1 MGAEQQHDVVIIGGG
16 IAGMMAANRAAQL
29 GMTVIV
35 LEKGAAEKYLCNTR
49 FTGGSLHICH
59 RDIMHDEA
67 VLRQAIRDNTAGY
80 VPEDFALLIARNGR
94 RVVRWLQD
102 EGLKFMRA
110 SASEHHRWVLAP
122 PGRSKP
128 GVDWEGRAGD
138 VLLQTLE
145 RQLKQR
151 GGAIVRG
158 AQAQSLLSEDGRCV
172 GVAAL
177 HAGEQKNFRAR
188 AVIIADGGFQ
198 GNADM
203 MRQYVTKHPERIKQ
217 RGAGTGNGDGLRMA
231 QALGAA
237 VSNLEPF
244 YGHVLSRDALT
255 NDLLWPYPLLDA
267 LVTAGILVNA
277 RGVRFADEGR
287 GGVYVANA
295 IARLD
300 DPLSAVCIFDR
311 DIWEQPGARELVP
324 PNPHL
329 PAVGG
334 TLHKANDLG
343 ALAGLA
349 GRPAAALK
357 AAVDDYNRAL
367 GAAVEGSGA
376 PLPLT
381 PERRT
386 QRYKPMPIL
395 KPPFFAAP
403 VVSGITYT
411 MGGISINLHAQVMRE
426 DGSAIDGLYAAGIA
440 AGGLEGGPQIGY
452 VAGLARCG
460 VTALVSAEHIATQNN
475 AVAGH
480 VQ

>member
-1 MGAEQQHDVVIIGGG
+1 MADKHMYDLVIIGGG
-16 IAGMMAANRAAQL
+16 VAGMIAANRAAQL
-29 GMTVIV
+29 GTKAVV
-35 LEKGAAEKYLCNTR
+35 LEKGTTEKYLCNTR

-59 RDIMHDEA
+59 RDIMHDEET
-67 VLRQAIRDNTAGY
+67 LRQAIIDNTAGY
-80 VPEDFALLIARNGR
+80 VSGEFALILARNGR

-138 VLLQTLE
+138 VLLRTLE
-145 RQLKQR
+145 QQLNKR
-151 GGAIVRG
+151 GGAIMRG
-158 AQAQSLLSEDGRCV
+158 TQVLSLLDEGGRCV
-172 GVAAL
+172 GVLATRGGKA
-177 HAGEQKNFRAR
+177 EEFRAR

-198 GNADM
+198 GNPDM
-203 MRQYVTKHPERIKQ
+203 MRQYVTRHPERIRQ
-217 RGAGTGNGDGLRMA
+217 RGAATSHGDGLRMA
-231 QALGAA
+231 QAMGAA
-237 VSNLEPF
+237 ASNLEPF

-277 RGVRFADEGR
+277 RGERFVDEGR

-311 DIWEQPGARELVP
+311 DIWEQPGARELVA

-329 PAVGG
+329 PEVGG
-334 TLHKANDLG
+334 TLFQAADLDTLARMTG
-343 ALAGLA
+343 LPSSALQSTV
-349 GRPAAALK
+349 RH
-357 AAVDDYNRAL
+357 YNERVTQMNGNADL
-367 GAAVEGSGA
+367 

-386 QRYKPMPIL
+386 RRYKPMPIVT
-395 KPPFFAAP
+395 PPFFAAP
-403 VVSGITYT
+403 VCSGITYT
-411 MGGISINLHAQVMRE
+411 MGGISINTSSQVLRE
-426 DGSAIDGLYAAGIA
+426 DGTAIEGLYAAGVA

-460 VTALVSAEHIATQNN
+460 VTALLAAEHIAGL
-475 AVAGH
+475 VARG
-480 VQ
+480 